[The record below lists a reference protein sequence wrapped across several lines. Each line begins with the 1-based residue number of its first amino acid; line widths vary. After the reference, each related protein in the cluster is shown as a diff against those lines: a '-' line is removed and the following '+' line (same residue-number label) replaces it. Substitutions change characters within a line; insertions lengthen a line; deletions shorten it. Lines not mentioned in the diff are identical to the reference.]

1 MTISSEVRIAGP
13 YPGNGTATTFPFSF
27 KIFQAAD
34 LLVVLTVDGAE
45 QRLSIGADY
54 TVNLNSAQE
63 VSPGGEVVLNT
74 VLLADQLLTLTSD
87 LQNLQPTQIT
97 NQGAFYPDVIN
108 QALDRVTILVQQVV
122 EKVSRAVKVPIS
134 SSTSPDDLISS
145 LNQSAAD
152 AIAAAA
158 DAQQTSAEIS
168 IKVEAAQSAQAGA
181 EAAQAGAEAVLEN
194 AVQQTSDTGAAL
206 LPEGTDAQRPAT
218 GSIPAGAL
226 VMRGNTQTVG
236 DYIAEYWDRG
246 ASAWRSFASRT
257 WVGQQITAAIDA
269 VKVWVNEQ
277 IGFAIVYPNGGTAAA
292 PANAAINSRYPVAN
306 PFPGH
311 HVMCVAE
318 ILVGGKWGAAGW
330 LYVASGGQGMLASEF
345 DGSIVVQTGAIGISH
360 GGSTIGQPNP
370 AITGS
375 ISVAPQR
382 VKVWRVRGATS

>member
-1 MTISSEVRIAGP
+1 MVTQVTEISTPPTPADPPGEFEQKAAKVWSELH
-13 YPGNGTATTFPFSF
+13 
-27 KIFQAAD
+27 QAVPQMNQQAD
-34 LLVVLTVDGAE
+34 EIE
-45 QRLSIGADY
+45 QIGAD
-54 TVNLNSAQE
+54 AQTAKDRAIQE
-63 VSPGGEVVLNT
+63 
-74 VLLADQLLTLTSD
+74 SD
-87 LQNLQPTQIT
+87 AALGYRNETRVARDAALPAAVTAT
-97 NQGAFYPDVIN
+97 DMAA
-108 QALDRVTILVQQVV
+108 QAM
-122 EKVSRAVKVPIS
+122 
-134 SSTSPDDLISS
+134 
-145 LNQSAAD
+145 AAKEQTED
-152 AIAAAA
+152 ARDEAQAAAA
-158 DAQQTSAEIS
+158 SAANRVA
-168 IKVEAAQSAQAGA
+168 K
-181 EAAQAGAEAVLEN
+181 
-194 AVQQTSDTGAAL
+194 TSDTGAAL
-206 LPEGTDAQRPAT
+206 LPEGDDAQRPAT